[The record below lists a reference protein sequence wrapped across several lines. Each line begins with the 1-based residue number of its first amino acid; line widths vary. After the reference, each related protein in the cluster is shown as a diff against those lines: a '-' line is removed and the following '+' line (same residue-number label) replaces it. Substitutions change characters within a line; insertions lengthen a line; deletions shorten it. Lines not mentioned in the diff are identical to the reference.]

1 MEEIWK
7 DVVGYEGTY
16 QVSNIGRIKSLK
28 FNKEKILKQPIN
40 KNGYCAV
47 CLCFEGKQKLKQV
60 QQIVAQSFL
69 GHKPCGHKLVIDHIN
84 DIKTDNKVENLQIVT
99 QRFNICKTQG
109 KYSSQYKGVHWNKKR
124 KKWRTAI
131 YINGKLKHLGLFIDE
146 NEAHL
151 TYQNA
156 LKNIEL

>member
-7 DVVGYEGTY
+7 DVVGYEGSY
-16 QVSNIGRIKSLK
+16 KVSNAGKIKSLK

-40 KNGYCAV
+40 KNGYCVV

-69 GHKPCGHKLVIDHIN
+69 GHKPCGSILVIDHIN

-109 KYSSQYKGVHWNKKR
+109 KYSSQYKGVHWNKKH
-124 KKWRTAI
+124 KKWRAAI
-131 YINGKLKHLGLFIDE
+131 YINEKNKHLGLFIDE
-146 NEAHL
+146 YEAHL
-151 TYQNA
+151 AYQNE